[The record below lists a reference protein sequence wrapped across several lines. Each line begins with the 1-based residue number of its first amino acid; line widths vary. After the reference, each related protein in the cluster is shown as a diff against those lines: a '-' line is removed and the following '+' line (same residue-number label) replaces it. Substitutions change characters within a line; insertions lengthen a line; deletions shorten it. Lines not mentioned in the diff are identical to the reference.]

1 MLHLAML
8 GAFATLLMKSTKA
21 FIDGFLIEVKDLCHP
36 PSYRYKAYCHFI
48 WICVDMNTALVAQI
62 DQVWSEFETYEVSLK
77 TFPGKRECG

>member
-21 FIDGFLIEVKDLCHP
+21 FIDGFLIEVNDLCHP
-36 PSYRYKAYCHFI
+36 PSCRYKAYCHFI

-62 DQVWSEFETYEVSLK
+62 HQVRSEFETYEVSLK